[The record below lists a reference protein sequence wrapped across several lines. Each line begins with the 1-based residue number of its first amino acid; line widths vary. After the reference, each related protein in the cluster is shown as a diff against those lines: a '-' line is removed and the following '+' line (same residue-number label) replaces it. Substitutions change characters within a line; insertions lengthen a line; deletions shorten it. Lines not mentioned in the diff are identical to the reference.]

1 MANKTF
7 DKLMKEGEKFFLE
20 NNENNQLKALE
31 ELFNRFLEKSRTK
44 QTYEHLKA
52 LISGKRCF
60 ESKATRIKEF

>member
-7 DKLMKEGEKFFLE
+7 DKLMKEGENFLE